1 MHKTNKLNFNTLKK
15 IINLGI
21 RVVIALIYI
30 YGGFIF
36 FKINYNDHQKIE
48 VLKASGVLTEAVVK
62 EMKMTDDGICPYAEF
77 TTVSN
82 HKGTVTGNSNSPY
95 NVGDVVNVKYNPAN
109 IEEAAIESDLN
120 NNSFNFNKSVFG
132 SALFCAICFL
142 VAVFTLFSKKF
153 RFQV

>member
-1 MHKTNKLNFNTLKK
+1 MKK

-21 RVVIALIYI
+21 RVAIALIYI

-48 VLKASGVLTEAVVK
+48 TLKASGISAEAVVK

-77 TTVSN
+77 VTVSN
-82 HKGTVTGNSNSPY
+82 HTGNVTGNSNSSY
-95 NVGDVVNVKYNPAN
+95 NVGDVVMVKYNPEN
-109 IEEAAIESDLN
+109 LDEAAIESDLN
-120 NNSFNFNKSVFG
+120 SNTFNFNKSVFG